1 MYTSLSRRTG
11 FTMAYTKKLDRDEV
25 VVTALALVEQEGV
38 EALTM
43 RGVADRCHVQVSS
56 LYHHFVDKAALMR
69 AVTELA
75 MLELGEALGRA
86 REAAGQQA
94 ERQLRA
100 VAIAYREWA
109 LVHPR
114 VYRMLLWDKPVD
126 EQPSAIAQSVSAPVV
141 AAAAQLVGEEQ
152 AIAATQAIW
161 AFAHGFVS
169 LELAGQMRIGIP
181 LDGFYLGL
189 NALVHGLTE
198 RTGRVSG

>member
-1 MYTSLSRRTG
+1 
-11 FTMAYTKKLDRDEV
+11 MAYTKKLDRDEV
-25 VVTALALVEQEGV
+25 AMTALALVEQEGV

-75 MLELGEALGRA
+75 LLELGEALGMA

-109 LVHPR
+109 LAHPR
-114 VYRMLLWDKPVD
+114 VYRMLLWDEPVD
-126 EQPSAIAQSVSAPVV
+126 ERPSPIAQSVSAPVV
-141 AAAAQLVGEEQ
+141 VAATQLVGEEQ

-169 LELAGQMRIGIP
+169 LELAQQMRIGIP

-189 NALVHGLTE
+189 NALVYGLT
-198 RTGRVSG
+198 RRAG